1 MKKYLWIS
9 GATTLAV
16 VASLCP
22 ASLAQETWDVDAAYP
37 LIDPD
42 PCDSSAYYERTIVKG
57 DVMITQYASEANEDI
72 GLVVFQRNQEGTWEQ
87 TDFLEI
93 PGVTSPYAYLVYDLT
108 ASTSSPENDRIV
120 VSRGGGSSSSSRV
133 YVYERNGSG
142 NFTLYQELDDPDN
155 NDYGFGSNVA
165 IDNRLI
171 VVGNPEYPGN
181 DRGSVHV
188 FRRISSGSWSHI
200 KTWTGQSNN
209 DEIGDEIGVYGNTV
223 VYQTERSGGGNR
235 CYLRYRNSNTDW
247 TLIQSIYGDDLG
259 ISNFTEG
266 GVIGDVLMILGYN
279 EDDPESDELAF
290 MGLFQSD
297 GTVGQMH
304 NINVRPEDEPAMYQR
319 GFVSFGNEVLVMRQP
334 EWVGQVGFEPAV
346 DRWNLFADSE
356 PAYGGSILFPNTSPA
371 GYRMAYDGTSIYSFG
386 QCELRRFGPFTA
398 DECEIPLQEAPCN
411 ADIDDNGL
419 VNVDDLLAIIQDWG
433 MVGEDGTRPAG
444 DCAPLPLGDCMVNV
458 DDLLSVI
465 ASWGS
470 TCDEPGT

>member
-1 MKKYLWIS
+1 MGDVIS
-9 GATTLAV
+9 FPDPIPDDRLRLLFT
-16 VASLCP
+16 CCHP
-22 ASLAQETWDVDAAYP
+22 ALAQEAQIALSLRIICGVSVARIAR
-37 LIDPD
+37 
-42 PCDSSAYYERTIVKG
+42 AF
-57 DVMITQYASEANEDI
+57 
-72 GLVVFQRNQEGTWEQ
+72 LVG
-87 TDFLEI
+87 
-93 PGVTSPYAYLVYDLT
+93 
-108 ASTSSPENDRIV
+108 
-120 VSRGGGSSSSSRV
+120 
-133 YVYERNGSG
+133 
-142 NFTLYQELDDPDN
+142 
-155 NDYGFGSNVA
+155 
-165 IDNRLI
+165 
-171 VVGNPEYPGN
+171 
-181 DRGSVHV
+181 
-188 FRRISSGSWSHI
+188 
-200 KTWTGQSNN
+200 
-209 DEIGDEIGVYGNTV
+209 
-223 VYQTERSGGGNR
+223 
-235 CYLRYRNSNTDW
+235 
-247 TLIQSIYGDDLG
+247 
-259 ISNFTEG
+259 
-266 GVIGDVLMILGYN
+266 
-279 EDDPESDELAF
+279 
-290 MGLFQSD
+290 
-297 GTVGQMH
+297 
-304 NINVRPEDEPAMYQR
+304 EPAMYQR

>member
-1 MKKYLWIS
+1 
-9 GATTLAV
+9 
-16 VASLCP
+16 
-22 ASLAQETWDVDAAYP
+22 
-37 LIDPD
+37 
-42 PCDSSAYYERTIVKG
+42 
-57 DVMITQYASEANEDI
+57 
-72 GLVVFQRNQEGTWEQ
+72 
-87 TDFLEI
+87 
-93 PGVTSPYAYLVYDLT
+93 
-108 ASTSSPENDRIV
+108 RIV
-120 VSRGGGSSSSSRV
+120 VSRGGGGPSNSRV

-188 FRRISSGSWSHI
+188 FRRTSSDSWSHI

-290 MGLFQSD
+290 MGL
-297 GTVGQMH
+297 
-304 NINVRPEDEPAMYQR
+304 
-319 GFVSFGNEVLVMRQP
+319 
-334 EWVGQVGFEPAV
+334 
-346 DRWNLFADSE
+346 
-356 PAYGGSILFPNTSPA
+356 
-371 GYRMAYDGTSIYSFG
+371 
-386 QCELRRFGPFTA
+386 
-398 DECEIPLQEAPCN
+398 
-411 ADIDDNGL
+411 
-419 VNVDDLLAIIQDWG
+419 
-433 MVGEDGTRPAG
+433 
-444 DCAPLPLGDCMVNV
+444 
-458 DDLLSVI
+458 
-465 ASWGS
+465 
-470 TCDEPGT
+470 